1 VEEERAVLA
10 TFVIG
15 LREGLEA
22 SLIVGIVSA
31 FLVQR
36 GERRALR
43 SVWVGVVAAAV
54 LCVGVAFAL
63 QAATQSL
70 PQREQEQLETV
81 LALVAVAMVT
91 WMIVWT
97 TRNART
103 MRADLE
109 SSASSALARGSSWAL
124 VAMAFLAVLREG
136 LETSVFLLATFQA
149 SGSSAEGAFGASLG
163 IALAVVLGYLIYRG
177 GVRIDLGRL
186 FRATGVV
193 LVLVAA
199 GLVMSAAHTAYE
211 AGWLLAGQERVL
223 DLTAVVAPGTV
234 RSALLTGVL
243 GWQPRPTQAELLG
256 WFVYLV
262 PMLVVVLRPRRRSAA
277 PQRVA
282 A

>member
-1 VEEERAVLA
+1 MLP

-43 SVWVGVVAAAV
+43 FVWAGVLAAV
-54 LCVGVAFAL
+54 LLCVGAAAAL
-63 QAATQSL
+63 QAVTQSL
-70 PQREQEQLETV
+70 PQRQQEQLETV

-103 MRADLE
+103 VRADLE
-109 SSASSALARGSSWAL
+109 ASASSALARGSSWAL

-136 LETSVFLLATFQA
+136 LETSVFLLATYQA
-149 SGSSAEGAFGASLG
+149 SGSNAQGALGASLG
-163 IALAVVLGYLIYRG
+163 IVLAVVLGYLIYRG

-186 FRATGVV
+186 FRVTGVV

-199 GLVMSAAHTAYE
+199 GLVMSAAHTAHE
-211 AGWLLAGQERVL
+211 AGWLLAGQQRVL
-223 DLTAVVAPGTV
+223 DLTAVVTPGTV
-234 RSALLTGVL
+234 RSALFTGVL
-243 GWQPRPTQAELLG
+243 GWQPRPTAAELVG
-256 WFVYLV
+256 WAVYLV
-262 PMLVVVLRPRRRSAA
+262 PMLVVVLRPRTRSAA
-277 PQRVA
+277 PQRVTA
-282 A
+282 

>member
-1 VEEERAVLA
+1 MLA

-43 SVWVGVVAAAV
+43 FVWVGVVAAVV
-54 LCVGVAFAL
+54 LCVGVAAAL

-91 WMIVWT
+91 WMVVWT

-103 MRADLE
+103 LRTDLE
-109 SSASSALARGSSWAL
+109 TSVSSALARGSSWAL

-136 LETSVFLLATFQA
+136 LETSVFLLATYQA
-149 SGSSAEGAFGASLG
+149 SGSSATGALGATLG
-163 IALAVVLGYLIYRG
+163 IALAVVLGYLLYRG
-177 GVRIDLGRL
+177 GVRIDLARL
-186 FRATGVV
+186 FRVTGVV

-211 AGWLLAGQERVL
+211 AGWLLAGQEKVL

-243 GWQPRPTQAELLG
+243 GWQPRPTKAELVG
-256 WFVYLV
+256 WLVYLV
-262 PMLVVVLRPRRRSAA
+262 PMLVVVLRPRTRSAA

>member
-1 VEEERAVLA
+1 MLA

-43 SVWVGVVAAAV
+43 SVWVGVVAAAL
-54 LCVGVAFAL
+54 LCVGVALAL

-70 PQREQEQLETV
+70 PQRQQEQLETV

-97 TRNART
+97 TRNAGT

-149 SGSSAEGAFGASLG
+149 SGSSAEGAVGASLG
-163 IALAVVLGYLIYRG
+163 IALAVVLGYLVYRG
-177 GVRIDLGRL
+177 GVRLDLGRL

-211 AGWLLAGQERVL
+211 AGWLLAGQEKVL

-243 GWQPRPTQAELLG
+243 GWQPRPTQAELIG

>member
-1 VEEERAVLA
+1 MLA

-43 SVWVGVVAAAV
+43 PVWAGVLAAAL
-54 LCVGVAFAL
+54 LCLGAALGL
-63 QAATQSL
+63 QAATRSL
-70 PQREQEQLETV
+70 PQRQQEQLETV

-91 WMIVWT
+91 WMVVWT
-97 TRNART
+97 TRHART
-103 MRADLE
+103 MRAELE
-109 SSASSALARGSSWAL
+109 TSASSALARGSSWAL

-136 LETSVFLLATFQA
+136 LETSVFLLATYQA
-149 SGSSAEGAFGASLG
+149 SGSNAQGAVGASLG
-163 IALAVVLGYLIYRG
+163 IALAVVLGWLVYRG
-177 GVRIDLGRL
+177 GVRLDLARL
-186 FRATGVV
+186 FRVTGVV

-211 AGWLLAGQERVL
+211 AGWLLAGQQRVL
-223 DLTAVVAPGTV
+223 DLTAVVTPGTV
-234 RSALLTGVL
+234 RSALFTGVL
-243 GWQPRPTQAELLG
+243 GWQPRPTVAELVG
-256 WFVYLV
+256 WTVYLV
-262 PMLVVVLRPRRRSAA
+262 PMLVVVLRPRARSAA

-282 A
+282 V

>member
-1 VEEERAVLA
+1 MLA

-43 SVWVGVVAAAV
+43 FVWAGVVAAVV
-54 LCVGVAFAL
+54 LCVGVAAAL

-70 PQREQEQLETV
+70 PQRQQEQLETV

-91 WMIVWT
+91 WMVVWT

-124 VAMAFLAVLREG
+124 VAMAFFAVLREG
-136 LETSVFLLATFQA
+136 LETSVFLLATYQA
-149 SGSSAEGAFGASLG
+149 SGSNSTGALGATLG
-163 IALAVVLGYLIYRG
+163 IALAVVLGYLLYRG
-177 GVRIDLGRL
+177 GVRIDLARL
-186 FRATGVV
+186 FRVTGVV

-211 AGWLLAGQERVL
+211 AGWLLAGQEKVL

-243 GWQPRPTQAELLG
+243 GWQPRPTRAELVG

-262 PMLVVVLRPRRRSAA
+262 PMLVVVLRPRTRSAA

>member
-1 VEEERAVLA
+1 MEEVRRARDVRHR
-10 TFVIG
+10 

-43 SVWVGVVAAAV
+43 FVWAGVVAAVV
-54 LCVGVAFAL
+54 LCVGVAAAL

-70 PQREQEQLETV
+70 PQRQQEQLETV

-91 WMIVWT
+91 WMVVWT

-136 LETSVFLLATFQA
+136 LETSVFLLATYQA
-149 SGSSAEGAFGASLG
+149 SGSNSTGALGATLG
-163 IALAVVLGYLIYRG
+163 IALAVVLGYLLYRG
-177 GVRIDLGRL
+177 GVRIDLARL
-186 FRATGVV
+186 FRVTGVV

-199 GLVMSAAHTAYE
+199 GPRDVRRPHRLRGRLAARRPGEGPRPDRRRRPGHRPVGAAH
-211 AGWLLAGQERVL
+211 R
-223 DLTAVVAPGTV
+223 
-234 RSALLTGVL
+234 VL
-243 GWQPRPTQAELLG
+243 GWQPRPTRAELVG

-262 PMLVVVLRPRRRSAA
+262 PMLVVVLRPRTRSAA